1 MIGTLVQDSVALAFL
16 RIALIPS
23 VELIVDRLLIGIR
36 LPNNS
41 GIISGSS
48 TRIRVLTDVPFLRY

>member
-1 MIGTLVQDSVALAFL
+1 MIGRLIQESVAMEFR

-36 LPNNS
+36 LANNS
-41 GIISGSS
+41 GINQRFVDKDS
-48 TRIRVLTDVPFLRY
+48 RAD